1 MFKGGHGIFALWLL
15 FWDFTNLV
23 NIGLF
28 ETIEITGQTLAN
40 NLIGLFDQY
49 ELRRK
54 IIVYVKNGRS
64 NLNII
69 TIVLK
74 SIMKCEGLNLDEN
87 FQRTCFGHVFLKAC
101 Q

>member
-15 FWDFTNLV
+15 FWDFINLV